1 MLRAS
6 RHYLKEKKQ
15 IPRAAALVMTAF
27 EKAAEG
33 FAEKHRRGKASQAEQ
48 KKNEG
53 FLATLGM
60 TTGCWAEAGD
70 AMRRCAAAR

>member
-33 FAEKHRRGKASQAEQ
+33 FAEKHRRGKGESGGA
-48 KKNEG
+48 KKE
-53 FLATLGM
+53 
-60 TTGCWAEAGD
+60 
-70 AMRRCAAAR
+70 